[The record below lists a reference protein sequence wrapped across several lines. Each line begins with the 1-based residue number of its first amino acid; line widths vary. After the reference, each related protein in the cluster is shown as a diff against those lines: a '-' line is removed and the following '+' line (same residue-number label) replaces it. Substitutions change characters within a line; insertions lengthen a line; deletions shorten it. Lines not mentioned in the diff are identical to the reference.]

1 MTEIYK
7 RAGSMCKLKRQEK
20 NTPKIF
26 ARSHP
31 KQNRNDFIFLCVL
44 SEWDI
49 NQVTEIFLVS
59 PSSVSEL
66 SNRTRVCC
74 EGYIMD

>member
-1 MTEIYK
+1 MQQGMTKIYE

-20 NTPKIF
+20 NTPKVF

-31 KQNRNDFIFLCVL
+31 KQNGNDFIFLCVL

-49 NQVTEIFLVS
+49 NQVTEFFLVS
-59 PSSVSEL
+59 PFL
-66 SNRTRVCC
+66 
-74 EGYIMD
+74 YK